1 VEISPN
7 ALFKYRIG
15 LEDVRASLAAANA
28 NSPKGAIDEGER
40 RYQIYTNDQARE
52 ADEYRPLII
61 AYRDGSPVRLSDV
74 ADVVDSVEDV
84 RNQGLA
90 NGRPSVLVII
100 YRQPGANIIDTVE
113 RVRALLPQLQLEIP
127 RDIDITVA
135 TDRTGTI
142 RASLRAVETTL
153 IIAILLVIG
162 VVLLFLRDAR
172 AAWIP
177 GVAVP
182 VSLIGTFG
190 AMYLL
195 GYSLN
200 NLSLMALTIATGFV
214 VDDAVVV
221 LENISRHL
229 EAGMSRLQAALVGAR
244 EVGFTVL
251 SMSVSLVAVFIPIL
265 LMGGIVGR
273 LFREFAMTIS
283 IAILISLAVSLT
295 STPMMC
301 AQLLRPRFETK
312 RNAFFRASEHAFR
325 AMVSAYART
334 LGWALAHPRTVALTL
349 LTIVGL
355 NVYLFI
361 IVPKGFFPQQDT
373 GRMFGGIRADQN
385 ISFQAMR
392 EKLASYVAIIKAD
405 PAIDTVVAFTGGG
418 QTNAGFLFVSL
429 KPRAERHVSADR
441 VIERLRPKIAEV
453 AGATLVLQSV
463 QDIRAGGR
471 PANAQY
477 QYTLRGD
484 NLDELRAWAPR
495 LAEALRS
502 APELTDVDSDQ
513 QDSGLESALEVDR
526 ATASRLG
533 LSMSQIG
540 NTLYDAFGQRQVST
554 IYNPL
559 NQYHVVMEVAPQYR
573 QSPQALGSLYVSG
586 TGGAVRGTQA
596 TNAVAGTISAATAAP
611 ASGDTAAAVAADA
624 ARNQRANQIGTAG
637 RGGVSTGTAVST
649 SPSTMVPLAAF
660 SRLSTQSTPLAVNHQ
675 GHFVATTLSFNLPPG
690 GALGDAVAAIQR
702 TMREI
707 GVPASIQGGFQGTA
721 KIFQQSLENQ
731 PLLIVA
737 ALVSVYIVLGIL
749 YESYIHPLTI
759 LSTLPSAGAGAALA
773 LLICRTEFSLI
784 ALVGVIL
791 LIGIVKKNAIMMVDF
806 ALAAERERGCSPR
819 EAIREACLLRFRPIM
834 MTTVAALLGAM
845 PLALDV
851 GEGAEL
857 RHPLGIS
864 IVGGL
869 VVSQVL
875 TLYTTPVVYL
885 YLDRLRKRWR
895 SDAPT
900 STGAVQ
906 PAPGFRA

>member
-1 VEISPN
+1 M
-7 ALFKYRIG
+7 
-15 LEDVRASLAAANA
+15 
-28 NSPKGAIDEGER
+28 
-40 RYQIYTNDQARE
+40 
-52 ADEYRPLII
+52 
-61 AYRDGSPVRLSDV
+61 
-74 ADVVDSVEDV
+74 

-135 TDRTGTI
+135 ADRTGTI
-142 RASLRAVETTL
+142 RASLRAVEATL
-153 IIAILLVIG
+153 VIAILLVIG

-229 EAGMSRLQAALVGAR
+229 EAGMSRLQAALIGAR

-251 SMSVSLVAVFIPIL
+251 SMSVSLVSVFIPIL

-283 IAILISLAVSLT
+283 IAILISLVVSLT
-295 STPMMC
+295 TTPMMC
-301 AQLLRPRFETK
+301 AQLLRARLETK
-312 RNAFFRASEHAFR
+312 RNAFFRTSEHAFR
-325 AMVSAYART
+325 AMASAYART
-334 LGWALAHPRTVALTL
+334 LGWALAHPRVVALTL

-355 NVYLFI
+355 NIYLFI

-385 ISFQAMR
+385 ISFEAMR
-392 EKLASYVAIIKAD
+392 EKLARYVAIIKAD
-405 PAIDTVVAFTGGG
+405 PAIDSVVAFTGGG
-418 QTNAGFLFVSL
+418 QTNTGFLFVSL
-429 KPRAERHVSADR
+429 KPLAERHVSADR
-441 VIERLRPKIAEV
+441 VIARLRPQLAEV
-453 AGATLVLQSV
+453 PGATLVLQSL

-471 PANAQY
+471 PGNAQY
-477 QYTLRGD
+477 QYTLQGD

-502 APELTDVDSDQ
+502 TPELTDVNSDQ
-513 QDSGLESALEVDR
+513 QDSGLESMVDIDR

-533 LSMSQIG
+533 LSMSQID

-573 QSPQALGSLYVSG
+573 RSPEALGSLYVSS

-596 TNAVAGTISAATAAP
+596 TSAVAGTISAASTATAA
-611 ASGDTAAAVAADA
+611 GETAAVAD
-624 ARNQRANQIGTAG
+624 R
-637 RGGVSTGTAVST
+637 RGA
-649 SPSTMVPLAAF
+649 
-660 SRLSTQSTPLAVNHQ
+660 
-675 GHFVATTLSFNLPPG
+675 
-690 GALGDAVAAIQR
+690 
-702 TMREI
+702 
-707 GVPASIQGGFQGTA
+707 
-721 KIFQQSLENQ
+721 
-731 PLLIVA
+731 
-737 ALVSVYIVLGIL
+737 
-749 YESYIHPLTI
+749 
-759 LSTLPSAGAGAALA
+759 
-773 LLICRTEFSLI
+773 
-784 ALVGVIL
+784 
-791 LIGIVKKNAIMMVDF
+791 
-806 ALAAERERGCSPR
+806 
-819 EAIREACLLRFRPIM
+819 
-834 MTTVAALLGAM
+834 
-845 PLALDV
+845 
-851 GEGAEL
+851 
-857 RHPLGIS
+857 
-864 IVGGL
+864 
-869 VVSQVL
+869 
-875 TLYTTPVVYL
+875 
-885 YLDRLRKRWR
+885 
-895 SDAPT
+895 
-900 STGAVQ
+900 
-906 PAPGFRA
+906 